1 MVAMM
6 NAAEEAINA
15 VYRELGCLACPHWK
29 ADAIR
34 ARIGAVY
41 LAVERGESVTLPSR
55 DVLTRGCC
63 RRGDDRS
70 VVVMGGLGTLA
81 GTTVIT

>member
-1 MVAMM
+1 M

-41 LAVERGESVTLPSR
+41 LAVERGESVTHRATRLRVVAAVAAMR
-55 DVLTRGCC
+55 DQ
-63 RRGDDRS
+63 S
-70 VVVMGGLGTLA
+70 
-81 GTTVIT
+81 